1 MAAVSHR
8 IGAASVLLAVALA
21 GCAGAP
27 VTVSPPPAGTWDFGA
42 GRDVTDGNSAP
53 VEDGYY
59 PDRGEPYLDTLHYGL
74 DLAWTP
80 SARRLSGTA
89 LITFRLTR
97 TTPRIQLDLSDA
109 LKVDRATLNGKV
121 VAAARDGAHHLSIDG
136 AGVPTDVQHVLRVT
150 YSGTPR
156 TVPAPSQRPDQGS
169 GLGLEVGEG
178 NTLRTMQ
185 EPFGAHTWY
194 PVNDQPSDKAVYDAR
209 LTAHE
214 GQQGVF
220 NGVLTQSRKAGS
232 TTVSTFRL
240 DKPAASYLTTLAY
253 GNYRLERA
261 RLADGRPAFYW
272 SSPAV
277 ASPMILAA
285 VRQTPRMITW
295 LQGLLGP
302 YPFASV
308 GTVVVPGESAMET
321 QTMVT
326 LGAQNRWDP
335 DSLDATLVHEYAHQ
349 WLGDDVTPRSWEDLW
364 LNEGMTTY
372 VQTRYTVSRGL
383 HSWPEAVADL
393 TREDGRARTEAGP
406 PGAYRK
412 DMFASGT
419 VYVCGA
425 LMMARLD
432 DAYGERVRTGLRTWA
447 SSSRT
452 GTVTRED
459 FIRHFSAAVGVDL
472 RPWVTNWLAS
482 PTTPTQA
489 PPAA

>member
-1 MAAVSHR
+1 MIAPWHRRHAA
-8 IGAASVLLAVALA
+8 GVLLAVALA
-21 GCAGAP
+21 GCASAP
-27 VTVSPPPAGTWDFGA
+27 VTVTPPTGDAWDFGA
-42 GRDVTDGNSAP
+42 GRDVTAGTSSP
-53 VEDGYY
+53 VEDPYY
-59 PDRGEPYLDTLHYGL
+59 PGRGEPYLDTLHYGL
-74 DLAWTP
+74 DLEWTP
-80 SARRLSGTA
+80 STRRLSGTA

-97 TTPRIQLDLSDA
+97 ATPRIQLDLSDA
-109 LKVDRATLNGKV
+109 LTVSRATVDGKAV
-121 VAAARDGAHHLSIDG
+121 TTTRDSNHHLIVDG
-136 AGVPTDVQHVLRVT
+136 AGVSTGTLHILRVS
-150 YSGTPR
+150 YAGTPR
-156 TVPAPSQRPDQGS
+156 TVPAPSQRSDQGG

-220 NGVLTQSRKAGS
+220 NGVLTQTRKQGS

-261 RLADGRPAFYW
+261 RLADGRPALYW
-272 SSPAV
+272 WSPSV
-277 ASPMILAA
+277 ASPMIMNS
-285 VRQTPRMITW
+285 VRRTPQMITW

-326 LGAQNRWDP
+326 LGSENRWDP
-335 DSLDATLVHEYAHQ
+335 DSLDATMVHEYAHQ
-349 WLGDDVTPRSWEDLW
+349 WLGDAVTPRGWDDLW
-364 LNEGMTTY
+364 LSEGMTTY
-372 VQTRYTVSRGL
+372 VQTRYTVSRGWQTW
-383 HSWPEAVADL
+383 SNAVRDL
-393 TREDGRARTEAGP
+393 TQDDGQLRREAGP
-406 PGAYRK
+406 PGAYRT
-412 DMFASGT
+412 DMFAASN

-432 DAYGERVRTGLRTWA
+432 DAYGERFRTGLRTWA
-447 SSSRT
+447 TSSRT
-452 GTVTRED
+452 GTVTRDD

-472 RPWVTNWLAS
+472 RPWVTTWLSS